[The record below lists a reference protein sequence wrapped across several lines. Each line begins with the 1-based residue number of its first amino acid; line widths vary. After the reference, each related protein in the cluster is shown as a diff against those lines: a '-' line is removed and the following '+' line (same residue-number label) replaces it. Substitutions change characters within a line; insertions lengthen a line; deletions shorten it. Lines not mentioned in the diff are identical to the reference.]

1 MICQMLLIESLY
13 KILDANFM
21 KTQLSPEAEWC
32 TKYIYRNLR
41 QFSVILMMYGL
52 SYTITK
58 AIRQNADNE
67 SKS

>member
-21 KTQLSPEAEWC
+21 KTQLSPEAEWR